1 MSYNL
6 KEINNDLNSLII
18 FKNLKYSP
26 AFQALMRLNG
36 DYNVVKS
43 YSEFISSIISNNL
56 NFTEYVKDLVFTDE
70 NIYTSLICN
79 KKDVDFLKEQL
90 DLELSKI
97 YKISTLEKS
106 DFPEQV
112 INNFRIFPTYSED
125 FSNEYFERIKTISK
139 TGFGV
144 FANNY
149 VFHVDNNGDLKATE
163 SYNIRKLKNIYSYD
177 RERQK
182 VIENTKALVEGKP
195 CCNVLLYG
203 DAGTGKS
210 SSIKAIASEN
220 FKEGLRLI
228 EVETSQIT
236 TIPDI
241 VSKLANNPLKFIIFI
256 DDITFSSDD
265 PNFCALKTILDGNS
279 KGLPSNVSVY
289 ATSNHRHLIKETT
302 SDREGDV
309 VNANDNIQ
317 DIMGLCARFGLCITF
332 TKPDRYQF
340 ADIVTSLA
348 DEKGLEYNRDK
359 LLIKAEAYA
368 IRNGGRTPRCA
379 GQFIDLVYS
388 GIEKI

>member
-1 MSYNL
+1 MPYSL

-26 AFQALMRLNG
+26 AFQALMKLNG
-36 DYNVVKS
+36 EYNVIKS

-56 NFTEYVKDLVFTDE
+56 NFTEYVKELVFTDE
-70 NIYTSLICN
+70 NIYTSLICA
-79 KKDVDFLKEQL
+79 KKDVCFLKEQL
-90 DLELSKI
+90 DLELKKL
-97 YKISTLEKS
+97 YKISTLEKN
-106 DFPEQV
+106 DFSADV
-112 INNFRIFPTYSED
+112 INNFKIFPTFSED
-125 FSNEYFERIKTISK
+125 FTSEYYERIKDISK
-139 TGFGV
+139 TGFGI

-149 VFHVDNNGDLKATE
+149 VFHVDNNGELKATE

-210 SSIKAIASEN
+210 SSIKAISSE
-220 FKEGLRLI
+220 FFSEGLRLI
-228 EVETSQIT
+228 EIDTSQVTAISN
-236 TIPDI
+236 I

-256 DDITFSSDD
+256 DDITFSAED
-265 PNFCALKTILDGNS
+265 PNFCALKTIIDGNS
-279 KGLPSNVSVY
+279 KGLPSNVSIY
-289 ATSNHRHLIKETT
+289 ATSNHRHLIKETIA
-302 SDREGDV
+302 DREGDV

-332 TKPDRYQF
+332 TKPDRYRF
-340 ADIVTSLA
+340 AEIVTSLA
-348 DEKGLEYNRDK
+348 DEKGLEYDK
-359 LLIKAEAYA
+359 DSLLIKAEAYA

-379 GQFIDLVYS
+379 DQFIDLVYS

>member
-1 MSYNL
+1 MPYSL

-26 AFQALMRLNG
+26 AFQALLKLNG
-36 DYNVVKS
+36 EYNVIKS

-56 NFTEYVKDLVFTDE
+56 NFTEYVKELVFTDE
-70 NIYTSLICN
+70 NIYTSLICA
-79 KKDVDFLKEQL
+79 KKDVCFLKEQL
-90 DLELSKI
+90 DLELKKL
-97 YKISTLEKS
+97 YKISTLEKN
-106 DFPEQV
+106 DFSADV
-112 INNFRIFPTYSED
+112 INNFKIFPTFSED
-125 FSNEYFERIKTISK
+125 FTSEYYERIKDISK
-139 TGFGV
+139 TGFGI

-149 VFHVDNNGDLKATE
+149 VFHVDNNGELKATE

-210 SSIKAIASEN
+210 SSIKAISSE
-220 FKEGLRLI
+220 FFSEGLRLI
-228 EVETSQIT
+228 EIDTSQVTAISN
-236 TIPDI
+236 I

-256 DDITFSSDD
+256 DDITFSAED
-265 PNFCALKTILDGNS
+265 PNFCALKTIIDGNS
-279 KGLPSNVSVY
+279 KGLPSNVSIY
-289 ATSNHRHLIKETT
+289 ATSNHRHLIKETIA
-302 SDREGDV
+302 DREGDV

-332 TKPDRYQF
+332 TKPDRYRF
-340 ADIVTSLA
+340 AEIVTSLA
-348 DEKGLEYNRDK
+348 DEKGLEYDK
-359 LLIKAEAYA
+359 DSLLIKAEAYA

-379 GQFIDLVYS
+379 DQFIDLVYS